1 MELLPQSEQ
10 GLWLEVVSRG
20 EFWKNY
26 IVFFENILQKQIV
39 ILDHI

>member
-20 EFWKNY
+20 EFWKIY
-26 IVFFENILQKQIV
+26 IVFFENILQTR
-39 ILDHI
+39 L